1 MKPPDL
7 VLKLAVKQIAIM
19 TNIAFESKS
28 LYKRIGELLFPIYV
42 AGEYF
47 PVTKWCPTYNEFSY
61 NEHPRLQGTDFLPP
75 KKK

>member
-1 MKPPDL
+1 MLFEGGMKPPDL

-42 AGEYF
+42 AGKYF
-47 PVTKWCPTYNEFSY
+47 PLMK
-61 NEHPRLQGTDFLPP
+61 
-75 KKK
+75 